1 MGGQVVLQ
9 VQRTFQAGL
18 LDQRQ
23 TKNRSGLL
31 VLDIPVPREL
41 VRSRSI
47 VQYNIFLRSD
57 DVAEDGLGQFVR
69 RRKHLAEI
77 DRNSVATGGCFRFN
91 SRLVALEKN
100 ESSALGADA
109 FERDD

>member
-1 MGGQVVLQ
+1 MGSQVVLQ
-9 VQRTFQAGL
+9 IERTFQAGL

-31 VLDIPVPREL
+31 VLDIFVPGEL

-47 VQYNIFLRSD
+47 VQYIIFLRSD
-57 DVAEDGLGQFVR
+57 DVAEDGIGQFGR

-77 DRNSVATGGCFRFN
+77 DRNSIATSDGFRFN
-91 SRLVALEKN
+91 ARFVASEKN
-100 ESSALGADA
+100 ESSAL
-109 FERDD
+109 